1 MKIRFTKIELHNFCG
16 IKDDEHDL
24 YDRTI
29 IKGVN
34 QSGKS
39 TIKNAIYWVLFNKL
53 ADGSSPDGIR
63 PHDADGK
70 DIDMTDI
77 SVSLTMDIDGKVVK
91 ATKTQKQNWVKDR
104 TTQEQRFKGNV
115 NEYDINGIPKK
126 EKDFV
131 EYMAQFIDLDSFLF
145 CSNPFVF
152 LRQDTKKRRATLFD
166 LVCADVDVEIINA
179 NPKFDCLK
187 SDLQDGTID
196 ELIARSK
203 HAVSSLKD
211 DLKTI
216 PARIDEVS
224 SQIQEISEEEKK
236 SLADE
241 MADCEAKLSAFDTVA
256 DTANELSRRIADAK
270 NKVNRLDSDYRIAQ
284 QKAEANA
291 SIEKGNLVN
300 AIAMANGTI
309 KNLQGFID
317 EAKRRKE
324 DVTACIKGYVSDI
337 EKLDA
342 ETFNTD
348 DLKCPVCG
356 SKYTKAKVEDMR
368 KAWEESQEKKKANL
382 KHLADDAE
390 LRYHEIDDD
399 IEKWTAEITA
409 KQAEITGYEQELA
422 VIENM
427 PAPVVDAPDTKEKDK
442 LNADIS
448 KWQAELDSLSMDNGT
463 EKQVVLNRISEIK
476 VILDRQNT
484 NNAYKAR
491 VEELTREQLKTSQ
504 KIADEEK
511 MLDLLSEY
519 QRAKIGVLTDRI
531 NEYFSVIKWQFF
543 KEQINGGFAEV
554 CIPTVNGTSYD
565 GLLNHGDKLLAE
577 IDLCCAFQ
585 KKADISCPIIIDD
598 TESLD
603 EWRIPQ
609 IDSQLI
615 CIRRTDDKSLT
626 VESLS

>member
-196 ELIARSK
+196 ELISRSK

-291 SIEKGNLVN
+291 NLEKGNLIN
-300 AIAMANGTI
+300 AIAMGNGTI
-309 KNLQGFID
+309 KNLTGYIE
-317 EAKRRKE
+317 EAKKRQEDITTLIKDYSKSIKE
-324 DVTACIKGYVSDI
+324 V
-337 EKLDA
+337 EA
-342 ETFNTD
+342 ETFD
-348 DLKCPVCG
+348 ESDMRCPVCG
-356 SKYTKAKVEDMR
+356 SKYTKAKVDGLR
-368 KAWEESQEKKKANL
+368 KTWEESQTKKIANL
-382 KHLADDAE
+382 KHLADDSE

-399 IEKWTAEITA
+399 IAKWTAEITE
-409 KQAEITGYEQELA
+409 KQAEITGYENQLK
-422 VIENM
+422 VIDTM
-427 PAPVVDAPDTKEKDK
+427 PAPVVDAQDTTEKDN
-442 LNADIS
+442 LMADIA
-448 KWQAELDSLSMDNGT
+448 KWETELEALNTDNGA
-463 EKQVVLNRISEIK
+463 EKQIILNRISEIK
-476 VILDRQNT
+476 IILDRQNT

-491 VEELTREQLKTSQ
+491 VEELTRLQLETSQ
-504 KIADEEK
+504 KIANEEK
-511 MLDLLSEY
+511 MLDLLQEY
-519 QRAKIGVLTDRI
+519 QRTKIGLLTDRI
-531 NEYFSVIKWQFF
+531 NEYFSVIKWVFF
-543 KEQINGGFAEV
+543 KEQINGGYQEV

-577 IDLCCAFQ
+577 IDLCMAFQ

-615 CIRRTDDKSLT
+615 CIRRTDDKSLI

>member
-91 ATKTQKQNWVKDR
+91 ATKTQRQNWIKDR

-126 EKDFV
+126 ERDFC

-196 ELIARSK
+196 ELISRSK

-270 NKVNRLDSDYRIAQ
+270 NKVNRFDADYRIAQ

-291 SIEKGNLVN
+291 NLEKGNLIN
-300 AIAMANGTI
+300 AIAMGNGTI
-309 KNLQGFID
+309 KNLTGYIE
-317 EAKRRKE
+317 EAKRRQE
-324 DVTACIKGYVSDI
+324 DISTLIKGYARSI
-337 EKLDA
+337 KELET
-342 ETFNTD
+342 ETFD
-348 DLKCPVCG
+348 DSDMRCPVCG
-356 SKYTKAKVEDMR
+356 SKYTKSKVDELR
-368 KAWEESQEKKKANL
+368 KTWEESQTKKTANL
-382 KHLADDAE
+382 KHLADDSE
-390 LRYHEIDDD
+390 LRYHEIEDD
-399 IEKWTAEITA
+399 IAKWTTEITE
-409 KQAEITGYEQELA
+409 KQAEITGYENQLA
-422 VIENM
+422 VIETM
-427 PAPVVDAPDTKEKDK
+427 PAPVVDAPDTTEKDN
-442 LNADIS
+442 LMADIA
-448 KWQAELDSLSMDNGT
+448 KWESELEALNTDNGA
-463 EKQVVLNRISEIK
+463 EKQAILNRISEIK
-476 VILDRQNT
+476 IILDRQNT
-484 NNAYKAR
+484 NNAYKTR
-491 VEELTREQLKTSQ
+491 VEELTRLQLETSQ
-504 KIADEEK
+504 KIANEEK
-511 MLDLLSEY
+511 MLDLLQEY
-519 QRAKIGVLTDRI
+519 QRTKIGLLTDRI
-531 NEYFSVIKWQFF
+531 NEYFSVIKWVFF
-543 KEQINGGFAEV
+543 KEQINGGYQEV

-577 IDLCCAFQ
+577 IDLCMAFQ

-626 VESLS
+626 IESLA

>member
-1 MKIRFTKIELHNFCG
+1 MNIKFTKIELHNFCG
-16 IKDDEHDL
+16 IKDREDDL

-29 IKGVN
+29 IKGQN
-34 QSGKS
+34 KSGKT

-53 ADGSSPDGIR
+53 SDGSTPDGIR
-63 PHDADGK
+63 PHDENGK

-77 SVSLTMDIDGKVVK
+77 TVSLTMDIDGKTVK

-104 TTQEQRFKGNV
+104 TTQEQKFKGNV

-145 CSNPFVF
+145 CTNPYTF
-152 LRQDTKKRRATLFD
+152 LRQSTKDRRATLFS
-166 LVCADVDVEIINA
+166 LICADVDTEIINA
-179 NPKFDCLK
+179 NPQFESLK
-187 SDLQDGTID
+187 NELMDGTVD
-196 ELIARSK
+196 ELISRSR
-203 HAVSSLKD
+203 HAITALKE
-211 DLKTI
+211 DLKLI

-224 SQIQEISEEEKK
+224 SQIQEIDELEK
-236 SLADE
+236 
-241 MADCEAKLSAFDTVA
+241 AKLNAELSACEGKLASFDTIA
-256 DTANELSRRIADAK
+256 DTAKELTMRIADAK
-270 NKVNRLDSDYRIAQ
+270 NKVIRMDTDYRVAQ
-284 QKAEANA
+284 QKAEANV

-300 AIAMANGTI
+300 AIAMANGSI

-448 KWQAELDSLSMDNGT
+448 KWQAELDSLSMDNGA

-519 QRAKIGVLTDRI
+519 QRTKIGVLTDRI

-585 KKADISCPIIIDD
+585 KKADVSCPIIVDD

-609 IDSQLI
+609 IDNQLI
-615 CIRRTDDKSLT
+615 CIRRTDDKVLT
-626 VESLS
+626 VAEIK

>member
-16 IKDDEHDL
+16 IKDDEHDF

-77 SVSLTMDIDGKVVK
+77 VVSLTMDIDGKVVK

-104 TTQEQRFKGNV
+104 TTQEQKFKGNV

-196 ELIARSK
+196 ELISRSK

-224 SQIQEISEEEKK
+224 SQIQELSAEEKTA
-236 SLADE
+236 LNAE
-241 MADCEAKLSAFDTVA
+241 RAECNAKLEQLETVT
-256 DTANELSRRIADAK
+256 DTANELSRKIADAR
-270 NKVNRLDSDYRIAQ
+270 NQVNQFDVNVRIAQ

-291 SIEKGNLVN
+291 SIEKGNLTN
-300 AIAMANGTI
+300 ALAMARGAIVNLE
-309 KNLQGFID
+309 KNI
-317 EAKRRKE
+317 ENAKERQV
-324 DVTACIKGYVSDI
+324 DITTCIKGYADSIKEI
-337 EKLDA
+337 ESEK
-342 ETFNTD
+342 FNDTN
-348 DLKCPVCG
+348 LSCPVCG
-356 SKYTKAKVEDMR
+356 SKYTKAKVDSMR
-368 KAWEESQEKKKANL
+368 KAWQESQDKKVSNL
-382 KHLADDAE
+382 AHLSTDAE
-390 LRYHEIDDD
+390 VRYHEIERD
-399 IEKWTAEITA
+399 IQELQQEIGVKHEEVDRLEK
-409 KQAEITGYEQELA
+409 ELA

-427 PAPVVDAPDTKEKDK
+427 PAPVVEVPDTTEKDN
-442 LNADIS
+442 LIADIA
-448 KWQAELDSLSMDNGT
+448 KWESELETLNTDNGA
-463 EKQVVLNRISEIK
+463 EKQAVLNRISEIK
-476 VILDRQNT
+476 IILDRQNT

-491 VEELTREQLKTSQ
+491 VEELTRLQLETSQ
-504 KIADEEK
+504 KIANEEK
-511 MLDLLSEY
+511 MLDLLQEY
-519 QRAKIGVLTDRI
+519 QRTKIGLLTDRI
-531 NEYFSVIKWQFF
+531 NEYFSVIKWVFF
-543 KEQINGGFAEV
+543 KEQINGGYQEV

-577 IDLCCAFQ
+577 IDLCMAFQ

-615 CIRRTDDKSLT
+615 CIRRTDDKSLI

>member
-77 SVSLTMDIDGKVVK
+77 SVSLTMDIDGKIVK

-224 SQIQEISEEEKK
+224 SQIQEIDESEK
-236 SLADE
+236 
-241 MADCEAKLSAFDTVA
+241 AKLSAELSECESKLASFDTVA
-256 DTANELSRRIADAK
+256 NTANELSRRIADAK

-291 SIEKGNLVN
+291 NLEKGNLIN
-300 AIAMANGTI
+300 AIAMGNGTI
-309 KNLQGFID
+309 KNLTGYIE
-317 EAKRRKE
+317 EAKKRQEDITTLIKDYAKSIKE
-324 DVTACIKGYVSDI
+324 V
-337 EKLDA
+337 EA
-342 ETFNTD
+342 ETFD
-348 DLKCPVCG
+348 ESDMRCPVCG
-356 SKYTKAKVEDMR
+356 SKYTKAKVDGLR
-368 KAWEESQEKKKANL
+368 KTWEESQTKKICNL
-382 KHLADDAE
+382 KHLADDSG
-390 LRYHEIDDD
+390 LRYHEIEDD
-399 IEKWTAEITA
+399 IAKWTAEITE
-409 KQAEITGYEQELA
+409 KQAEITGYENQLK
-422 VIENM
+422 VIDTM
-427 PAPVVDAPDTKEKDK
+427 PAPVVDAPDTTEKDN
-442 LNADIS
+442 LMADIA
-448 KWQAELDSLSMDNGT
+448 KWESELEALNTDNGA
-463 EKQVVLNRISEIK
+463 EKQAVLNRISEIK
-476 VILDRQNT
+476 IILDRQNT

-491 VEELTREQLKTSQ
+491 VEELTRLQLETSQ
-504 KIADEEK
+504 KIANEEK
-511 MLDLLSEY
+511 MLDLLQEY
-519 QRAKIGVLTDRI
+519 QRTKIGLLTDRI
-531 NEYFSVIKWQFF
+531 NEYFSVIKWVFF
-543 KEQINGGFAEV
+543 KEQINGGYQEV

-577 IDLCCAFQ
+577 IDLCMAFQ

-615 CIRRTDDKSLT
+615 CIRRTDDKSLII
-626 VESLS
+626 ESLA

>member
-1 MKIRFTKIELHNFCG
+1 MNIKFTKIELHNFCG
-16 IKDDEHDL
+16 IKDREDDL
-24 YDRTI
+24 YDRTM
-29 IKGVN
+29 IKGQN
-34 QSGKS
+34 KAGKT

-53 ADGSSPDGIR
+53 SDGSAPDGIR
-63 PHDADGK
+63 PHDENGK

-77 SVSLTMDIDGKVVK
+77 SVSLTMDIDGKTVRV
-91 ATKTQKQNWVKDR
+91 TKTQKQNWVKDR
-104 TTQEQRFKGNV
+104 TTQEQKFKGNV

-145 CSNPFVF
+145 CTNPYTF
-152 LRQDTKKRRATLFD
+152 LRQSTKDRRATLFS
-166 LVCADVDVEIINA
+166 LICADVDLEIINA
-179 NPKFDCLK
+179 NPQFESLK
-187 SDLQDGTID
+187 SDLQDGTIE
-196 ELIARSK
+196 ELMSRSK
-203 HAVSSLKD
+203 HAITALKE
-211 DLKTI
+211 DLKLI

-224 SQIQEISEEEKK
+224 SQIQEIDEAEKIALTKELSE
-236 SLADE
+236 
-241 MADCEAKLSAFDTVA
+241 CESKLSSFDTIA
-256 DTANELSRRIADAK
+256 DTAKELTMRIADAK
-270 NKVNRLDSDYRIAQ
+270 NKVIRMDTDYRVAQ

-291 SIEKGNLVN
+291 SIEKGNLIN

-309 KNLQGFID
+309 KNLQNYIED
-317 EAKRRKE
+317 AKRRQE
-324 DVTACIKGYVSDI
+324 DMTACIKKYAEDI
-337 EKLDA
+337 ERIKAD
-342 ETFNTD
+342 TFNTD

-356 SKYTKAKVEDMR
+356 SKYTKAKVETMR
-368 KAWEESQEKKKANL
+368 KAWQESQDKKIAD
-382 KHLADDAE
+382 LAHMSTDSE
-390 LRYHEIDDD
+390 LRFNEINAD
-399 IEKWTAEITA
+399 IDKWTAEITA

-442 LNADIS
+442 LNADIA
-448 KWQAELDSLSMDNGT
+448 KWQAELDALSIDNGA
-463 EKQVVLNRISEIK
+463 EKQAVVNRISEIK

-484 NNAYKAR
+484 NNAYKTR
-491 VEELTREQLKTSQ
+491 VEELTQEQLKTSQ
-504 KIADEEK
+504 KIANEEK

-531 NEYFSVIKWQFF
+531 NEYFTVIKWQFF
-543 KEQINGGFAEV
+543 KEQINGGYAEV

-585 KKADISCPIIIDD
+585 KKADVSCPIIIDD

-609 IDSQLI
+609 IDNQLI
-615 CIRRTDDKSLT
+615 CIRRTDDKELAVT
-626 VESLS
+626 PLA